1 MPHDDTIVAVSSPPG
16 RSPRGLI
23 RISGPSARSILTRLT
38 DANLADRTMTC
49 CRLLDGGLPA
59 LLTFF
64 AGPRS
69 YTGQDLAELQVPG
82 NPALLDRLVHRIIA
96 QGARLAEPG
105 EFTFR
110 AYLAGKLDLTE
121 AEGVAATIAATS
133 DSQLQ
138 AASLL
143 REGKLG
149 RFAVDLVES
158 IGANLALVE
167 AGIDFTDQD
176 DVVPI
181 APAQLD
187 ANLAAIEAQLDD
199 LLRHSRSWGALEALP
214 RIVLVGEPSAGK
226 STLFNVLLGRER
238 AVVSEAPGT
247 TRDLLAEPLSLD
259 HRNGE
264 VVEVMLIDIAGLD
277 DPRSTIDE
285 QMQAAAHQAIQS
297 ADLILLIAD
306 AESDF
311 APPDSLA
318 PTTPTLR
325 VRTKAD
331 LLPCVADEPSA
342 NRNDVIQVS
351 ARTGHRLDQLRQAI
365 ALKLGERAI
374 SIAADMLAL
383 QPRHEAAL
391 RSARADLAAARSLL
405 VSQRDAPAIEHV
417 ELIAGALRNALD
429 QLAGLGGTL
438 TPDDV
443 IGRVFAT
450 FCIGK

>member
-23 RISGPSARSILTRLT
+23 RISGPDAKTIITSIT
-38 DANLADRTMTC
+38 DAHPVDRALTC
-49 CRLLDGGLPA
+49 CRLLEGRLPA
-59 LLTFF
+59 LLTLF

-69 YTGQDLAELQVPG
+69 YTGQHLAELQVPG
-82 NPALLDRLVHRIIA
+82 NPALLDRLLHQIIA
-96 QGARLAEPG
+96 LGGRLAEPG

-110 AYLAGKLDLTE
+110 AYLAGKLDLTQ
-121 AEGVAATIAATS
+121 AEGIAATIAATS

-149 RFAVDLVES
+149 RFAADLVES
-158 IGANLALVE
+158 IGSNLALVE

-181 APAQLD
+181 TPAKLD
-187 ANLAAIEAQLDD
+187 ANLAVIEARLDE

-214 RIVLVGEPSAGK
+214 RVVLVGKPSAGK
-226 STLFNVLLGRER
+226 STLFNALLGRER
-238 AVVSEAPGT
+238 AVISEAPGT
-247 TRDLLAEPLSLD
+247 TRDLLAEPLSL
-259 HRNGE
+259 RSVGGE

-277 DPRSTIDE
+277 DPRSFIDQ
-285 QMQAAAHQAIQS
+285 QMQAAAHHAMES

-306 AESDF
+306 AENDF
-311 APPDSLA
+311 VLPDSL
-318 PTTPTLR
+318 PHVKPTLH

-331 LLPCVADEPSA
+331 LQPPAATGAAPPLDPT
-342 NRNDVIQVS
+342 IHVS
-351 ARTGHRLDQLRQAI
+351 AKTGHHLDQLRQGI

-383 QPRHEAAL
+383 QPRHESAL
-391 RSARADLAAARSLL
+391 RSARADLAAARGLL
-405 VSQRDAPAIEHV
+405 APQREALAIEDV
-417 ELIAGALRNALD
+417 ELIAGSMRSALD
-429 QLAGLGGTL
+429 QLAGLGGML